1 MLFDA
6 INTNVQIAG
15 QLFLNGEIV
24 IYPTDTIY
32 GIGVDATNSPSIL
45 LLNQFKKR
53 ETPLSIIV
61 GSVDMLKEYAHVD
74 ENILSEIKKLLPG
87 GFTLLL
93 NNNNNSNLSK
103 KITLNTVKIGIR
115 IPKSKFIV
123 DVVNFIGRPIVTTSI
138 NYHRQNPINNIN
150 TIVEKFNKFHIF
162 RNNNI
167 IKSKGSTILD
177 FTMDEIK
184 LIRKGDET
192 FK

>member
-1 MLFDA
+1 MLYDA

-32 GIGVDATNSPSIL
+32 GIGVDATNSSSIS

-74 ENILSEIKKLLPG
+74 ENILSKIKKLLPG

-93 NNNNNSNLSK
+93 N
-103 KITLNTVKIGIR
+103 
-115 IPKSKFIV
+115 
-123 DVVNFIGRPIVTTSI
+123 I
-138 NYHRQNPINNIN
+138 NEYR
-150 TIVEKFNKFHIF
+150 
-162 RNNNI
+162 
-167 IKSKGSTILD
+167 S
-177 FTMDEIK
+177 
-184 LIRKGDET
+184 
-192 FK
+192 